1 MFFTVLRVFATRVY
15 LRVSY
20 GVYNLGF
27 LVVMSGF
34 SFRVA
39 KGGLYLGRV

>member
-1 MFFTVLRVFATRVY
+1 MFFTVLRVFAIRVY

-20 GVYNLGF
+20 GVLNLGF
-27 LVVMSGF
+27 SVVMSGF

-39 KGGLYLGRV
+39 KGGL